1 MVARR
6 SEFCLRGLCLD
17 YKPAR
22 KKFKAYPIG
31 CFHIDIAEVR
41 TEQGKLLML
50 VAIDR
55 TSKFASVELHER
67 ATTTVPAN
75 FLRSLI
81 EAVSYKIHTGAHRQ
95 RHPRQALS
103 EDAPTA

>member
-50 VAIDR
+50 KPVAIN
-55 TSKFASVELHER
+55 L
-67 ATTTVPAN
+67 P
-75 FLRSLI
+75 
-81 EAVSYKIHTGAHRQ
+81 HTLL
-95 RHPRQALS
+95 P
-103 EDAPTA
+103 